1 VALSIPAGF
10 LKRFATAHYAL
21 AALAVAAAVGLR
33 LAFDP
38 VLGAQS
44 PYLPFLAAVLVAGR
58 LGGRGPALASTV
70 LSCFSVRYF
79 FLEPRYSF
87 ALPQPAA
94 ATGLGLFAMVAIAI
108 SLLDRPGGLLPR
120 KAAGERWPEA
130 DPDPVGPPM
139 LRRVAMFTAA
149 ALAIG
154 ILASW
159 LWRGFEHSTVAERGV
174 EHSYQ
179 VLNAAASARSS
190 LERAQTSQRG
200 YLLTGDDQYIE
211 AYRSA
216 VASERQAR
224 AALRRL
230 TADDH
235 AQQARLDE
243 YDRLMQTR
251 LDMLANSI
259 EVRKQQGM
267 AAVAGLI
274 RTNRGGKLM
283 DRLRAVLDA
292 VDDEE
297 HRLLHSRTVAASQAD
312 SRTRWIL
319 GLGGGSLVL
328 LLVLAGARIERHIY
342 ERAQVERVLA
352 RQARLIDLSQDAIVT
367 AGGNRVITGWN
378 SGAQQMYGWTEE
390 QAIGRNID
398 ELLHTSSAIPIA
410 ELDRILAREGRWNG
424 ELGHTRPDGR
434 QIVAESWQV
443 LQRDA
448 AGRPAGYLEID
459 RDITERKRTEE
470 ALRLSEEKF
479 AKAFATNP
487 AAVAITRLADG
498 LFLDVNES
506 WEAMTGHTRGE
517 AIGRSAT
524 DLSIWP
530 TPEER
535 DRFARELKQKGFLH
549 GWEQT
554 FARRSGESFA
564 TLLSAAILTVAGEE
578 VVLSTLVDISDR
590 KKAEEQIRRL
600 NAELEQRVHERT
612 AQLEASNKELEAFA
626 YSVSHDLRAPLRG
639 IDGWSLALIEDY
651 GPALEP
657 RAREYLGRVRSE
669 TQRMGRLIDDLLQLS
684 RFARAQMH
692 HDTVN
697 LSLIA
702 ESIAAGLR
710 ETHPQRSLEF
720 AIRPGLTAFGDARL
734 LEVALTNLLE
744 NAVKFTASRAH
755 ARIEFETAGA
765 GGNTA
770 FVVRDN
776 GVGFDMAY
784 AGMLFGAFQRLHS
797 EAEFPGTGIGLATVQ
812 RVIHRH
818 GGRIWAEAE
827 PDRGAAFYFTLGDGK

>member
-1 VALSIPAGF
+1 MALSIPAGF
-10 LKRFATAHYAL
+10 LKRLATAHYAL

-38 VLGAQS
+38 VLGTQS

-58 LGGRGPALASTV
+58 FGGRGPALASSA
-70 LSCFSVRYF
+70 LSCFSVWYF

-94 ATGLGLFAMVAIAI
+94 ATGLGLFAVVAIAI
-108 SLLDRPGGLLPR
+108 SLLETPGRLLPR

-154 ILASW
+154 ILASG

-179 VLNAAASARSS
+179 VLNAAAAARSS

-297 HRLLHSRTVAASQAD
+297 HRLLHSRTAAASQAD

-328 LLVLAGARIERHIY
+328 LLVLAGAKIERHIY

-390 QAIGRNID
+390 QAIGR
-398 ELLHTSSAIPIA
+398 TIA
-410 ELDRILAREGRWNG
+410 
-424 ELGHTRPDGR
+424 
-434 QIVAESWQV
+434 
-443 LQRDA
+443 
-448 AGRPAGYLEID
+448 
-459 RDITERKRTEE
+459 
-470 ALRLSEEKF
+470 
-479 AKAFATNP
+479 
-487 AAVAITRLADG
+487 
-498 LFLDVNES
+498 
-506 WEAMTGHTRGE
+506 
-517 AIGRSAT
+517 
-524 DLSIWP
+524 
-530 TPEER
+530 
-535 DRFARELKQKGFLH
+535 
-549 GWEQT
+549 
-554 FARRSGESFA
+554 
-564 TLLSAAILTVAGEE
+564 
-578 VVLSTLVDISDR
+578 
-590 KKAEEQIRRL
+590 
-600 NAELEQRVHERT
+600 
-612 AQLEASNKELEAFA
+612 
-626 YSVSHDLRAPLRG
+626 
-639 IDGWSLALIEDY
+639 
-651 GPALEP
+651 
-657 RAREYLGRVRSE
+657 
-669 TQRMGRLIDDLLQLS
+669 
-684 RFARAQMH
+684 
-692 HDTVN
+692 
-697 LSLIA
+697 
-702 ESIAAGLR
+702 
-710 ETHPQRSLEF
+710 
-720 AIRPGLTAFGDARL
+720 
-734 LEVALTNLLE
+734 
-744 NAVKFTASRAH
+744 
-755 ARIEFETAGA
+755 
-765 GGNTA
+765 
-770 FVVRDN
+770 
-776 GVGFDMAY
+776 
-784 AGMLFGAFQRLHS
+784 
-797 EAEFPGTGIGLATVQ
+797 
-812 RVIHRH
+812 
-818 GGRIWAEAE
+818 
-827 PDRGAAFYFTLGDGK
+827 